1 MGRNSWLNLF
11 IFLLVISL
19 SIRFGIRLLM
29 FGLKFWYITIPLF
42 LIYYYLIKP
51 KKINGREDTIFHQN
65 HSQYNQNGK
74 EIYIDPKDY
83 KTMDIDE
90 DEGEEN

>member
-29 FGLKFWYITIPLF
+29 FGLRYWYITLPVF
-42 LIYYYLIKP
+42 LIYFYIIKP
-51 KKINGREDTIFHQN
+51 KKLKNEQHSHQTNHHQN
-65 HSQYNQNGK
+65 NN
-74 EIYIDPKDY
+74 EIYLDPKDY
-83 KTMDIDE
+83 KTTDIDDVE
-90 DEGEEN
+90 DTDN